1 MDFVPL
7 KEKYPDLVD
16 DFRESPEHVI
26 NCLGLAFHTFV
37 QEYLTQLTDT
47 RTKTTSTTTTRSQDA
62 DVESKQTSKRLVV
75 IDSLLVGRSVPKIH
89 VRLAG
94 FQNDTKLKDLRH
106 NVYGRLITVKGS
118 ADAFSGG

>member
-1 MDFVPL
+1 M
-7 KEKYPDLVD
+7 VD

-37 QEYLTQLTDT
+37 REYLTQLTDA
-47 RTKTTSTTTTRSQDA
+47 RNTTTTTTTTTTNQDA
-62 DVESKQTSKRLVV
+62 DVESKETSKRLLV
-75 IDSLLVGRSVPKIH
+75 INSLLVGRRVPKIH

-106 NVYGRLITVKGS
+106 NVYGRLITVKGIYKE
-118 ADAFSGG
+118 